1 MRIMITGGGTAGHT
15 SPAVAIIEELQRR
28 DPRLMVQWIGR
39 KGGREENLCPR
50 LSIPFRSVPVAPWP
64 RSKGLRMGW
73 AAFRVALGF
82 ARSMLYIQRFR
93 PQAVI
98 GVGSYVS
105 IPLLLAAQRRGAP
118 TFLHEQNKRL
128 GMANQLAAKRATAL
142 FLSYPETLGD
152 YPEERAIVS
161 GNPVRAA
168 FLKPPSQADARRRFG
183 LQHDIPV
190 LLVTGGSQGA
200 QKINEAV
207 HGLLP
212 ELGRNECQI
221 LWTTGTAFAAK
232 ARTLAAEC
240 PVQVQVF
247 PYIEDMVHAMAAAD
261 LIVSRAGASSTAEI
275 AAIGKPSILVPYPHA
290 TENHQEINARAFE
303 SAEAGEVILDADL
316 SSERLLDSLRRL
328 LPDPQV
334 RERMGRAALTLA
346 RPEAA
351 EIIAD
356 KVLEIIFDE
365 TGTAGNE
372 AEDQ

>member
-1 MRIMITGGGTAGHT
+1 MITGGGTAGHT

-39 KGGREENLCPR
+39 KGSLEEKLCAR
-50 LSIPFRSVPVAPWP
+50 LSIPFRAVPVAPWP
-64 RSKGLRMGW
+64 RSKGLRMAW

-82 ARSMLYIQRFR
+82 ARAMLYIQRFQ

-128 GMANQLAAKRATAL
+128 GMANQLAAKQATAL

-152 YPEERAIVS
+152 YSEDRAIVS

-168 FLKPPSQADARRRFG
+168 FLKPPAQADALRRFG
-183 LQHDIPV
+183 LQHDVPV

-200 QKINEAV
+200 QRINEAV

-212 ELGRNECQI
+212 KLGRNDCQI
-221 LWTTGTAFAAK
+221 LWMTGTAFAAK
-232 ARTLAAEC
+232 ARTMAAEC

-275 AAIGKPSILVPYPHA
+275 AAVGRPSILVPYPYA
-290 TENHQEINARAFE
+290 TENHQEINARACE
-303 SAEAGEVILDADL
+303 SAGAGEVILDADL
-316 SSERLLDSLRRL
+316 NPERLLDSLRRL
-328 LPDPQV
+328 LPDAQA
-334 RERMGRAALTLA
+334 RETMGRAALTLA

-356 KVLEIIFDE
+356 KVLATVFNDSITPGDS
-365 TGTAGNE
+365 G
-372 AEDQ
+372 

>member
-39 KGGREENLCPR
+39 KGGLEEKLCAR

-64 RSKGLRMGW
+64 RSKGPRMAW
-73 AAFRVALGF
+73 AAFRVGLGF
-82 ARSMLYIQRFR
+82 VRSMLYIQRFQ

-98 GVGSYVS
+98 GVGSYIS
-105 IPLLLAAQRRGAP
+105 IPLLLAAQRRGVV

-128 GMANQLAAKRATAL
+128 GMANQLAAKHATAD
-142 FLSYPETLGD
+142 FLSYPETVGN
-152 YPEERAIVS
+152 YPEDRAIVS

-168 FLKPPSQADARRRFG
+168 FLKPPAQSEARRRFG

-200 QKINEAV
+200 QSINEAV
-207 HGLLP
+207 HEALP
-212 ELGRNECQI
+212 RLSRNDCQI
-221 LWTTGTAFAAK
+221 LWMTGTAFAAK

-247 PYIEDMVHAMAAAD
+247 PYIEEMVHAMAAAD

-275 AAIGKPSILVPYPHA
+275 AAIGRPSILVPYPYA

-303 SAEAGEVILDADL
+303 EAGAGEVILDPDL
-316 SSERLLDSLRRL
+316 TAERLLESLRRL
-328 LPDPQV
+328 LPEPQT
-334 RERMGRAALTLA
+334 RETMGRAALTLA
-346 RPEAA
+346 HPEAA
-351 EIIAD
+351 EIVAD
-356 KVLEIIFDE
+356 KVLATVFSE
-365 TGTAGNE
+365 TNPAG
-372 AEDQ
+372 DGS